1 MSSSIVHYEVIKK
14 KFRDFSQRSLWL
26 TTISAATLA
35 LAVFLLAFRF
45 VEPAPPD
52 TIVMSTGAVDGGYHT
67 FALQYQ
73 EILARDGVKLELRT
87 SAGSQENVSRLLD
100 PDSNVEVAFFQGG
113 SAFAAN
119 APELASLGSIYYEPL
134 WVFYRGPEI
143 HDFDGLQG
151 KKIAIGPEAS
161 GARSLAL
168 QLLAVNAAVM
178 PPTLLLAESGRQAN
192 DMLLHGK
199 LDAVFIVGP
208 PESALVE
215 QLVSAPGIRLLSVDR
230 AEAYTRR
237 FPSLTKLTLPQGVF
251 DFVKNVPA
259 HDVTLISPTANLLA
273 VDNLHPAL
281 AYLLMRA
288 ASKIHGEAGLFRKAG
303 DFPAPLNSEFPL
315 NAEATRYYKSGPPFL
330 QRFLPYWAAVLVD
343 RLWLTLVPV
352 LALLIPLGRI
362 LPAVYRWRVRSRIY
376 RWYAKLKEVELELDE
391 NSTPEQLKEL
401 LARLDQI
408 ERGVNQV
415 NTPLAYTDNL
425 YAFRQNVELV
435 RQRVRTQLN
444 GGGRGRRQDE
454 RLPAPARSAST

>member
-1 MSSSIVHYEVIKK
+1 VIKK
-14 KFRDFSQRSLWL
+14 KFQDFSQRSLWL

-52 TIVMSTGAVDGGYHT
+52 TIVMSTGAVDSGYHT
-67 FALQYQ
+67 FALRYR

-100 PDSNVEVAFFQGG
+100 PDSDVEVAFFQGG

-199 LDAVFIVGP
+199 LDAVFMVGP
-208 PESALVE
+208 PESALVD
-215 QLVSAPGIRLLSVDR
+215 QLVSAPGIRLLSLER

-237 FPSLTKLTLPQGVF
+237 FPALTKLTLPQGVF

-273 VDNLHPAL
+273 VDTLHPAL
-281 AYLLMRA
+281 AFLLMRA
-288 ASKIHGEAGLFRKAG
+288 AGEIHGGAGLLNKAG

-315 NAEATRYYKSGPPFL
+315 SAEATRYYKSGPPFL
-330 QRFLPYWAAVLVD
+330 QRYLAYWAAVLVD
-343 RLWLTLVPV
+343 RLWITLLPL
-352 LALLIPLGRI
+352 LALLVPLGRI
-362 LPAVYRWRVRSRIY
+362 IPAIYRWRVRSRIY
-376 RWYAKLKEVELELDE
+376 RWYAKLKEVELEMDDE
-391 NSTPEQLKEL
+391 ITADKLKDL

-408 ERGVNQV
+408 EYAVNRI
-415 NTPLAYTDNL
+415 NTPLAYADNL
-425 YAFRQNVELV
+425 YAFRQNVNLV
-435 RQRVRTQLN
+435 RRRVHA
-444 GGGRGRRQDE
+444 
-454 RLPAPARSAST
+454 RLAEAG